1 MIREPCCDQ
10 GFGMACA
17 AVLEELSGTQEYL
30 QQVHSAECVGQM
42 AEVWV
47 QKLESLDLSTS
58 AQASGFI
65 EVIKK
70 GPWSQA
76 QKDSLMVAV
85 NSALLASHGG
95 RHQRRQLQQVK
106 DFSNYMSKRDL
117 EVLGDPRA
125 GLACKLDQV
134 VTRLVRL
141 GIETSLRVVLS
152 AAIHG
157 GLVCGDRSHTCVSL
171 SLLILWSFDTLRFVC
186 CWILFVGFF
195 SDDVEINS
203 NLKKIPSRRPRVRQ
217 EP

>member
-134 VTRLVRL
+134 VTRMLKVNL
-141 GIETSLRVVLS
+141 QTPSEPSLRVVLS

-171 SLLILWSFDTLRFVC
+171 SLLLDSF
-186 CWILFVGFF
+186 CWILF
-195 SDDVEINS
+195 
-203 NLKKIPSRRPRVRQ
+203 
-217 EP
+217 